1 MPKDITIVIGP
12 TAIGKSDFAIAKALE
27 TSAEIISAD
36 AFQVYKGMDIGT
48 AKVSS
53 EIRSEI
59 PHHLIDIKCPDEDY
73 SVADFMRL
81 SEKIIASLRQ
91 QHKPIIICG
100 GTGFYINAFMRGFE
114 FPDVKQN
121 SQIRKE
127 LQEKALVH
135 GNVSLWDQLQQIDPV
150 SAAALEPNDQKRII
164 RALEIYY
171 QTNVV
176 PSSLKKRAA
185 NIRPDI
191 HIIGLNAPREIIYDK
206 INIRVDQMYQNGLI
220 EEVEKLLKKY
230 EENLNAFEAIGY
242 KETIQYLKGRIS
254 KQEMIELVKR
264 KTRNFAKRQ
273 LTWYRRFENV
283 QWLETI

>member
-59 PHHLIDIKCPDEDY
+59 PHHLIDIKCPDEEY
-73 SVADFMRL
+73 SVADFMQL

-220 EEVEKLLKKY
+220 EEVETLLKKY
-230 EENLNAFEAIGY
+230 EESLNAFEAIGY